1 MITPQNNTL
10 KMMHKRPRSATK
22 HNLVQKKSFKP
33 GNLLAP
39 VPAVLVSCG
48 GTKGF
53 KPNLIT
59 IAWIGS
65 ICSDPPMLSISVRP
79 ERYSHDII
87 ATAKEFA
94 VNIPSLAQ
102 AYATDWCGMKSG
114 RNVDKFAETGLTP
127 APALKVKCPIVL
139 ECPINIECRV
149 QQSLH
154 LGSHTLF
161 LAEVV
166 AVQVSSNLLDA
177 KGKLRLEKAGLLAFA
192 VGQYFALGRCLGRFG
207 FSVQK
212 RKKKDRHNS

>member
-1 MITPQNNTL
+1 
-10 KMMHKRPRSATK
+10 MMPKSLRGRIKPK
-22 HNLVQKKSFKP
+22 PVEKKSFKP
-33 GNLLAP
+33 GNVLAP

-48 GTKGF
+48 GTHGF

-59 IAWIGS
+59 IAWTGS
-65 ICSDPPMLSISVRP
+65 ICSDPPMLSIAVRP
-79 ERYSHDII
+79 ERYSYGII
-87 ATAKEFA
+87 QATQEFA

-127 APALKVKCPIVL
+127 APALKVQCPIVL
-139 ECPINIECRV
+139 ECPVNIECRV
-149 QQSLH
+149 RQQLE

-166 AVQVSSNLLDA
+166 AVQVSADLLDA

-192 VGQYFALGRCLGRFG
+192 VGQYFALGRSLGRFG
-207 FSVQK
+207 FSVK
-212 RKKKDRHNS
+212 KSKKKGSR